1 MGMLKF
7 TPPPKSEETAEFVA
21 RRLKESTDGDGVRE
35 TVTVEW
41 NGRPLHVG
49 VIDMPL
55 RDLYYNPAT
64 HRIRAQRDHN
74 PELARSLQEDPWR
87 PESQEYLERLLMGKP
102 ANPDEPDPDFEALME
117 SLRSVDQQEPGLM
130 THEGILVNGNTRAAA
145 LHQLKRPTIRVG
157 VLPPSFTWDDIN
169 AVELTLQLRPDKRRD
184 YSYIN
189 RLIAMEEQELLGRDA
204 ADIARDFHIQL
215 KTFKQERWILGVIR
229 DMIERSTTPDGA
241 KLALSDFEGH
251 QENLKELH
259 RTYTKVAASS
269 QEKAERVKENRM
281 AAIILDFAKT
291 KTRVIGEDF
300 QGAYLEQTLP
310 GLFEA
315 GTEAGQDPAG
325 IAIPGL
331 EVAVAP
337 PSDPVMRARAVT
349 DQILRARA
357 TEASRH
363 LPGEAREAAQR
374 EVVAARKGMR
384 RALDAAERDD
394 RLKKVR
400 QTTAERLDDARAAI
414 DQSVSDL
421 VQALGSNSLDEAS
434 FDSAL
439 LRVKGSL
446 TKLAR
451 QASRGVSHR
460 GEGINWL
467 IKASED

>member
-1 MGMLKF
+1 MLRF
-7 TPPPKSEETAEFVA
+7 NLPPKGEKNTEFVA
-21 RRLKESTDGDGVRE
+21 RRLRETTEGDAVPE

-55 RDLYYNPAT
+55 RDVYFNPAT
-64 HRIRAQRDHN
+64 HRIRAQRDHD
-74 PELARSLQEDPWR
+74 PVLARGLQEDPWQ
-87 PESQEYLERLLMGKP
+87 PESQNYLHRLLMGKP
-102 ANPDEPDPDFEALME
+102 ANPDETDPDFEALME

-145 LHQLKRPTIRVG
+145 LRRLGQSSIRVG
-157 VLPPSFTWDDIN
+157 VLPQSFTWEDIN

-189 RLIAMEEQELLGRDA
+189 RLIAMEEQELMGREA

-215 KTFKQERWILGVIR
+215 KTFKQERWILSVIR
-229 DMIERSTTPDGA
+229 DMIERSATPDGA
-241 KLALSDFEGH
+241 QLALSDFEGH

-259 RTYTKVAASS
+259 RTFTKVYASS
-269 QEKAERVKENRM
+269 QEKAERVKENRI
-281 AAIILDFAKT
+281 AAIVLDFAKT

-300 QGAYLEQTLP
+300 QGNYLEESLPSLFQTTDAE
-310 GLFEA
+310 EA
-315 GTEAGQDPAG
+315 EPAG

-331 EVAVAP
+331 SVTVAP
-337 PSDPVMRARAVT
+337 PSNPVVRARAVT
-349 DQILRARA
+349 DQILQARA
-357 TEASRH
+357 TETSRH
-363 LPGEAREAAQR
+363 LTADVREAAQR

-421 VQALGSNSLDEAS
+421 VQALGSNSLDEES

-439 LRVKGSL
+439 LRVRGSL
-446 TKLAR
+446 AKLAR
-451 QASRGVSHR
+451 QASRGVSTH
-460 GEGINWL
+460 GEGVTWL
-467 IKASED
+467 IKTSGD

>member
-1 MGMLKF
+1 MLAF
-7 TPPPKSEETAEFVA
+7 ALPPKSEENTEFVA
-21 RRLKESTDGDGVRE
+21 RRLNDTTEGDGVNE

-41 NGRPLHVG
+41 HGRPLHVG

-55 RDLYYNPAT
+55 RDVYYNPAT
-64 HRIRAQRDHN
+64 HRIRAQRNHD
-74 PELARSLQEDPWR
+74 PLLARALEEDPWQ
-87 PESQEYLERLLMGKP
+87 PESQEYLDRLLRGRP
-102 ANPDEPDPDFEALME
+102 ANPDETDPDFEALME

-145 LHQLKRPTIRVG
+145 LRQLGRSSIRVG
-157 VLPPSFTWDDIN
+157 VLPRSFTWDDIN

-189 RLIAMEEQELLGRDA
+189 RLIAMEEQELMGRDA
-204 ADIARDFHIQL
+204 VDIARDFHIQL
-215 KTFKQERWILGVIR
+215 RTFKQERWILSVIR
-229 DMIERSTTPDGA
+229 DMIERSATPDGA
-241 KLALSDFEGH
+241 QLALSDFEGH

-259 RTYTKVAASS
+259 RTYAKVAASS

-281 AAIILDFAKT
+281 AAIVLDFAKT

-300 QGAYLEQTLP
+300 QGNYLEGSLP
-310 GLFEA
+310 DLFEA
-315 GTEAGQDPAG
+315 GGPSEQSPAG

-331 EVAVAP
+331 SVAVAP
-337 PSDPVMRARAVT
+337 PTDPVVRARSVT

-357 TEASRH
+357 TESSRH
-363 LPGEAREAAQR
+363 LPDPVREAAQR
-374 EVVAARKGMR
+374 EIVTAQKGMR

-414 DQSVSDL
+414 DQSVNDL

-439 LRVKGSL
+439 LRVRGSL
-446 TKLAR
+446 AKLAR
-451 QASRGVSHR
+451 QASRGVSTR
-460 GEGINWL
+460 GDGVTWL

>member
-1 MGMLKF
+1 MLAF
-7 TPPPKSEETAEFVA
+7 DLPPKGLENAEFVA
-21 RRLKESTDGDGVRE
+21 QRLSESTEGEGVSE

-55 RDLYYNPAT
+55 RDVYYNPAT

-74 PELARSLQEDPWR
+74 PELARGLKSDPWSV
-87 PESQEYLERLLMGKP
+87 ESQEYLDRLLKGRP
-102 ANPDEPDPDFEALME
+102 ASPDETDPDFEALME
-117 SLRSVDQQEPGLM
+117 SLRSVEQQEPGLM

-145 LHQLKRPTIRVG
+145 LRQLGRTSIRVG
-157 VLPPSFTWDDIN
+157 VLPRSFTWDDIN

-189 RLIAMEEQELLGRDA
+189 RLIAMEEQELMGRADT
-204 ADIARDFHIQL
+204 DIARDFHIQL
-215 KTFKQERWILGVIR
+215 RTFRQERWILGVIR
-229 DMIERSTTPDGA
+229 DMIQRSTTPEGA
-241 KLALSDFEGH
+241 QLSLADFEGH
-251 QENLKELH
+251 QENLKELQ
-259 RTYTKVAASS
+259 RNYEKVRASS
-269 QEKAERVKENRM
+269 QEQAERVKENRI
-281 AAIILDFAKT
+281 AAILLDFAKT
-291 KTRVIGEDF
+291 KTRFIGEDF
-300 QGAYLEQTLP
+300 QGNYLEESLP
-310 GLFEA
+310 SLFEA
-315 GTEAGQDPAG
+315 TGSSATSPAA

-331 EVAVAP
+331 AVTVAP
-337 PSDPVMRARAVT
+337 PADPVVRARAVT

-357 TEASRH
+357 TWSSRSM
-363 LPGEAREAAQR
+363 PDTVREAAR
-374 EVVAARKGMR
+374 HEIIDARKGMR

-394 RLKKVR
+394 RLRKVR

-439 LRVKGSL
+439 LRVRGSL
-446 TKLAR
+446 AKLAR
-451 QASRGVSHR
+451 QASRGVTTR
-460 GEGINWL
+460 GEGVSWL

>member
-1 MGMLKF
+1 MLAF
-7 TPPPKSEETAEFVA
+7 ALPPKSPENIEFVA
-21 RRLKESTDGDGVRE
+21 RRLDESTAGDGTRE

-55 RDLYYNPAT
+55 RDVYYNPAT
-64 HRIRAQRDHN
+64 HRIRAQRDHD
-74 PELARSLQEDPWR
+74 PELARGLESDPWSV
-87 PESQEYLERLLMGKP
+87 ESQEYLDRLLRGKP
-102 ANPDEPDPDFEALME
+102 ASPDETDPDFEALLE

-145 LHQLKRPTIRVG
+145 LRQLGRSSIRVG
-157 VLPPSFTWDDIN
+157 VLPRSFTWDDIN

-189 RLIAMEEQELLGRDA
+189 RLIAMEEQELMGREA
-204 ADIARDFHIQL
+204 ADIARAFHIQL
-215 KTFKQERWILGVIR
+215 KTFRQERWILGVIR
-229 DMIERSTTPDGA
+229 DMIQRSATPEGA
-241 KLALSDFEGH
+241 QLGLSDFEGH

-259 RTYTKVAASS
+259 RAYEKVRASS
-269 QEKAERVKENRM
+269 QEQAERVKENRI

-291 KTRVIGEDF
+291 KTRVIGQEF
-300 QGAYLEQTLP
+300 QGTYLEDNLP
-310 GLFEA
+310 ALFRAAAAE
-315 GTEAGQDPAG
+315 GQSTAG
-325 IAIPGL
+325 ISIPGL
-331 EVAVAP
+331 SVAVAP
-337 PSDPVMRARAVT
+337 PADPVVRARAVT

-357 TEASRH
+357 TESSRH
-363 LPGEAREAAQR
+363 VPDMVREAAQR
-374 EVVAARKGMR
+374 DISEARKGMR

-439 LRVKGSL
+439 LGVRNSL
-446 TKLAR
+446 AKLAR
-451 QASRGVSHR
+451 QASRGITTR
-460 GEGINWL
+460 GDGISWL

>member
-1 MGMLKF
+1 MLKF
-7 TPPPKSEETAEFVA
+7 ALPPKGEENAELVA
-21 RRLKESTDGDGVRE
+21 RRLKEATEGDGARE

-55 RDLYYNPAT
+55 RELYYNPAT
-64 HRIRAQRDHN
+64 HRIRAQRDHD
-74 PELARSLQEDPWR
+74 PVLARGLQEDPWT
-87 PESQEYLERLLMGKP
+87 PESQDYLHRLLKGKP
-102 ANPDEPDPDFEALME
+102 ANPDETDPDFETLME
-117 SLRSVDQQEPGLM
+117 SLRSVDQQEPGLI
-130 THEGILVNGNTRAAA
+130 THAGILVNGNTRAAA
-145 LHQLKRPTIRVG
+145 LRELKRSSIRVG

-189 RLIAMEEQELLGRDA
+189 RLIAMEEQELMGRDA
-204 ADIARDFHIQL
+204 ADIAKAFHIQL
-215 KTFKQERWILGVIR
+215 KTFKQERWILSVIR
-229 DMIERSTTPDGA
+229 DMIERSATSEGA
-241 KLALSDFEGH
+241 QLALSDFEGH

-259 RTYTKVAASS
+259 RTFTKVAASS
-269 QEKAERVKENRM
+269 QENAERVKENRM

-300 QGAYLEQTLP
+300 QNNYLAESLP
-310 GLFEA
+310 GLFAPNTMVE
-315 GTEAGQDPAG
+315 EEPSG

-331 EVAVAP
+331 AVSVTP
-337 PSDPVMRARAVT
+337 PTDAVVRARAVT

-357 TEASRH
+357 TESSRH
-363 LPGEAREAAQR
+363 LPAEARVAAQR
-374 EVVAARKGMR
+374 QISDARKGMR

-394 RLKKVR
+394 RLKRVR

-439 LRVKGSL
+439 LGVRESL
-446 TKLAR
+446 AKLAR
-451 QASRGVSHR
+451 QASRGVATR
-460 GEGINWL
+460 GDGVTWL
-467 IKASED
+467 LKASED